1 MTAPL
6 FTVLI
11 DTYNYGR
18 YVEDAVRSVLAQNF
32 AVERVEILVVDD
44 GSTDDTAERLKQ
56 FGTAIRYLHK
66 PNGGQASA
74 FNYGFAQARGEFIAL
89 LDADDAWLPG
99 KLKRIYDAL
108 QQDARAGMVYHRVY
122 LWRENGELSKEGHFA
137 AVSGQVTENRVALL
151 SYPMMQTSCL
161 VFRRE
166 TLQELLPVPEVL
178 RTQADAYLTAL
189 VIFVAPVLAVDEY
202 LAKYRVHGTNL
213 FHGAQVQVSA
223 SQLQNRMAMRSALV
237 VEIRRWLVAHGKN
250 LDAKNVRD
258 YLEQWRKAQEA
269 DSYLLRA
276 PNRWT
281 YFRHLVE
288 YPAIYGELMS
298 TRHVVHDYARAG
310 AALLLGYRHIHYFD
324 ETMAAR
330 KSRREARLRQIPP
343 PEKSRPSG
351 DKTSRE

>member
-18 YVEDAVRSVLAQNF
+18 YIEDAVRSVLAQNF
-32 AVERVEILVVDD
+32 AAELVEILVVDD

-56 FGTAIRYLHK
+56 FGTAIRYLRK
-66 PNGGQASA
+66 SNGGQASA
-74 FNYGFAQARGEFIAL
+74 FNYGFAKARGEFIAL
-89 LDADDAWLPG
+89 LDADDAWLPD
-99 KLKRIYDAL
+99 KLKTIYDAL
-108 QQDARAGMVYHRVY
+108 QQDPRTGMIYHRLY
-122 LWRENGELSKEGHFA
+122 LWSEDGELSKAGHFA
-137 AVSGQVTENRVALL
+137 AISGQVTENRVALL

-161 VFRRE
+161 AFRRA

-213 FHGAQVQVSA
+213 FHAAQAKASA
-223 SQLQNRMAMRSALV
+223 SQLQNRMAMRTALV
-237 VEIRRWLVAHGKN
+237 AEIRRWLAAHGKN
-250 LDAKNVRD
+250 LDGKDVNA
-258 YLEQWRKAQEA
+258 YLKQWQMAQEA

-281 YFRHLVE
+281 YFRHLAE

-298 TRHVVHDYARAG
+298 TRHIVHNYARAG

-324 ETMAAR
+324 EAMAAR
-330 KSRREARLRQIPP
+330 KRRRPVPRARQGQA
-343 PEKSRPSG
+343 SG
-351 DKTSRE
+351 DKTSHG

>member
-18 YVEDAVRSVLAQNF
+18 YIEDAVRSVLAQNF
-32 AVERVEILVVDD
+32 ALEQVEILVVDD

-66 PNGGQASA
+66 TNGGQASA
-74 FNYGFAQARGEFIAL
+74 FNYGFAEARGEFIAL
-89 LDADDAWLPG
+89 LDADDAWLPD
-99 KLKRIYDAL
+99 KLKRIYEAL
-108 QQDARAGMVYHRVY
+108 LQDARAGMVYHRVY
-122 LWRENGELSKEGHFA
+122 LCPENGELSKDGHFA
-137 AVSGQVTENRVALL
+137 AVSGQVTKNRAALL

-213 FHGAQVQVSA
+213 FHGAQGQASA
-223 SQLQNRMAMRSALV
+223 SQLENRMAMRTALV
-237 VEIRRWLVAHGKN
+237 EEIRRWLAAHGRN
-250 LDAKNVRD
+250 VDAKDVRD
-258 YLEQWRKAQEA
+258 YLKQWRKAQEA
-269 DSYLLRA
+269 DSYVLRA
-276 PNRWT
+276 PNRLT

-288 YPAIYGELMS
+288 YPAIYGELM
-298 TRHVVHDYARAG
+298 TRRHIVHSYARA
-310 AALLLGYRHIHYFD
+310 AAGLLLGYRHMHYFD
-324 ETMAAR
+324 EASAAR
-330 KSRREARLRQIPP
+330 RGRRAARLQQVPPAVKSRAND
-343 PEKSRPSG
+343 
-351 DKTSRE
+351 DKTSQ

>member
-11 DTYNYGR
+11 DTYNYGQ
-18 YVEDAVRSVLAQNF
+18 YIEDAVRSVLAQTL
-32 AVERVEILVVDD
+32 AAELVEILVVDD

-56 FGTAIRYLHK
+56 FGAAIRYLHK

-74 FNYGFAQARGEFIAL
+74 FNYGIAQARGEFVAL
-89 LDADDAWLPG
+89 LDADDAWLPD
-99 KLKRIYDAL
+99 KLKTVYEALHQNAL
-108 QQDARAGMVYHRVY
+108 QPGARAGMVYHRVY
-122 LWRENGELSKEGHFA
+122 LWSEDGELSKAGHFA
-137 AVSGQVTENRVALL
+137 AISGQVSENRVALL

-189 VIFVAPVLAVDEY
+189 VIFVAPVLAVDGY

-213 FHGAQVQVSA
+213 FHGVQLHASA
-223 SQLQNRMAMRSALV
+223 SQLENRMAMRSALV
-237 VEIRRWLVAHGKN
+237 AEIRRWLVAHGKN

-258 YLEQWRKAQEA
+258 YLEQWRKAQES

-324 ETMAAR
+324 EAIAAR
-330 KSRREARLRQIPP
+330 KRRPQVPSARQGPA
-343 PEKSRPSG
+343 SG
-351 DKTSRE
+351 DKTSHR